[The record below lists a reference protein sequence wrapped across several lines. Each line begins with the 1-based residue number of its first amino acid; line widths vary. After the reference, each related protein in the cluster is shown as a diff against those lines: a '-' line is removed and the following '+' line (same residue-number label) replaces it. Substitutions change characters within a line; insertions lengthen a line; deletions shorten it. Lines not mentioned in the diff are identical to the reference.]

1 MLQSSV
7 SFKDI
12 EVVYMTVKSN
22 TTNVE
27 MYAQGFYA
35 DSYKNAIPG
44 TFLANTV
51 TDSKDGASEFYM
63 LT

>member
-1 MLQSSV
+1 MLQSAV
-7 SFKDI
+7 SFEDI

-27 MYAQGFYA
+27 IYAQGFYA
-35 DSYKNAIPG
+35 DSYKNAVPG
-44 TFLANTV
+44 TFLSNTV
-51 TDSKDGASEFYM
+51 TDCKNGTTEFYM